1 MYLSLRGAKRRSN
14 LIHVEKYNGIATFCY
29 TPLAMTENLPFPNE
43 ERARGYTV
51 REVALLFIR
60 SDMK

>member
-1 MYLSLRGAKRRSN
+1 MSLRGAKRRSN
-14 LIHVEKYNGIATFCY
+14 LIHAEKYNGIATFRY
-29 TPLAMTENLPFPNE
+29 TAMTENLPFSNE
-43 ERARGYTV
+43 GRARGYTV